1 MKVLTKIVI
10 IAAVL
15 SGAVSIRATR
25 NGDALTIETTVS
37 NPEAI
42 MNTACDFVSDAAH
55 MVSDTIDRCTEKQ
68 TRTEDGATDTGLFR
82 IRLSWEAVSSQI
94 GAYQYS
100 QNAISACPRGYS
112 VYDENGRIIYTAE

>member
-15 SGAVSIRATR
+15 SGTVSVRATR

-42 MNTACDFVSDAAH
+42 MDTACDFVSDAAR

-68 TRTEDGATDTGLFR
+68 TGTENGRTDTGLFR
-82 IRLSWEAVSSQI
+82 IRLSWEEVNSQI

>member
-42 MNTACDFVSDAAH
+42 MDTACDFVSDAAR
-55 MVSDTIDRCTEKQ
+55 MVSDTIDCCTEKKLAG
-68 TRTEDGATDTGLFR
+68 TETVTTDTGLFR
-82 IRLSWEAVSSQI
+82 IRLSWEEVNSQI

-112 VYDENGRIIYTAE
+112 V